1 MCFRGTPRTAGAPRP
16 FNGTSYSTAS
26 SSSSMGACVTT
37 TSAGAS
43 AGASCASACSACS
56 AWASASSAVDSL
68 TSFTSSVAVV
78 LCGVPSVFSPSFLS
92 NFSSFLV
99 SSAFSAFSF
108 SAFSAFSGSGA
119 STSNVSKLCEK
130 FRRLISRFVKVTAKG
145 QVSMTSAAAFSTP
158 DSAIFSNLSS
168 FSCWAMALSA
178 SVGFVGFGTCSTG
191 GSSGT
196 SRVEIS
202 AEATSQS
209 DTACST
215 CPATGVTR

>member
-1 MCFRGTPRTAGAPRP
+1 MCFKGTPRTAGAPRP

-26 SSSSMGACVTT
+26 SSSSSSIGACVTT
-37 TSAGAS
+37 TSSAAAS
-43 AGASCASACSACS
+43 SA
-56 AWASASSAVDSL
+56 AWASAVDSL
-68 TSFTSSVAVV
+68 ISSAWASFTSSVAVV
-78 LCGVPSVFSPSFLS
+78 LCGVPSVFSPSFGLS
-92 NFSSFLV
+92 NFSSLV
-99 SSAFSAFSF
+99 SSSAFSAFSF
-108 SAFSAFSGSGA
+108 STFSGSGA

-130 FRRLISRFVKVTAKG
+130 LRRLISRFVRVTAKG

-168 FSCWAMALSA
+168 FSCCAMAFSA
-178 SVGFVGFGTCSTG
+178 SVGFSTTG

-196 SRVEIS
+196 SLRVEIS

-215 CPATGVTR
+215 FPATGVTW